1 MAKERSAELLYVA
14 HDAECSTSEGPAGV
28 GPSASVAGPSSR
40 SRPRASVPRRAVPR
54 AASLPRP
61 RSRLL
66 RAAALLLRTAR
77 AWRRRRAPLA
87 PARRSDRAVLRG
99 RRGRLRRR
107 GAQLHRLLE
116 PVDDLRLKLAARR
129 DGGEMSPPSRARRP
143 HPDLVVGDARKERAV
158 RVQVRLQPLSR
169 QRAPARVYLQDAR
182 DLDALVGVAVRG
194 DDGVAHHA
202 YGRAASRAISELARP
217 PLQSRTVHRTLA
229 DRAEELVGGE
239 HSAEAERLAPR
250 GAAQQG
256 GGVAQQG
263 GGGGRRE
270 AAVVRRGRQRVCGS
284 RRQGVSHRS
293 RRFSAFS
300 SASSRS
306 RPRRYG
312 SGASRSAP
320 APRPRS
326 SADRN
331 SSAVSA
337 SASSCA
343 WTVQLRL
350 MSFSHTLAARALD
363 LNTGTRSRNGTPSVA
378 STRCGMGRPETVQSL
393 FAGSLSVS
401 STLTARS
408 TASTYLPSPT
418 ASSASST

>member
-1 MAKERSAELLYVA
+1 MIQVPPYREAHKSCCRARPGPRATRCTRSADHGFRPRGGARRTCDVRRRASTLAVHMAKERSAELLYVA

-217 PLQSRTVHRTLA
+217 PLQSRAVHRTLA

-284 RRQGVSHRS
+284 RWQGVSHRS

-312 SGASRSAP
+312 SGAAVPLLRHGRGQAQTATRRLSRRRPAP
-320 APRPRS
+320 ARGRC
-326 SADRN
+326 
-331 SSAVSA
+331 
-337 SASSCA
+337 SC
-343 WTVQLRL
+343 
-350 MSFSHTLAARALD
+350 
-363 LNTGTRSRNGTPSVA
+363 G
-378 STRCGMGRPETVQSL
+378 
-393 FAGSLSVS
+393 
-401 STLTARS
+401 
-408 TASTYLPSPT
+408 
-418 ASSASST
+418 